1 MRAKPTL
8 LIIRGAPGA
17 GKSTIARALIN
28 SVLFDAYIE
37 ADNYFQVNGKYEFNI
52 NLIQEAHDYCFNS
65 ALEQMKRGRN
75 IIISNT
81 NTRKRD
87 YQKYLDLAEKYG
99 YNIQVMTLQGPWKS
113 EHDVPETTVKKM
125 KARLANLLIEESK
138 SIAD

>member
-1 MRAKPTL
+1 MHAKPTL

-17 GKSTIARALIN
+17 GKSTIATALIN
-28 SVLFDAYIE
+28 ARLFDNYVE
-37 ADNYFQVNGKYEFNI
+37 ADSYFMRDGKYEFSI
-52 NLIQEAHDYCFNS
+52 SYIGEAHDYCFNE
-65 ALEQMKRGRN
+65 ANELMKRGRS

-81 NTRKRD
+81 NTRKKD

>member
-1 MRAKPTL
+1 MDSKPTL

-28 SVLFDAYIE
+28 SVLFDAYVE
-37 ADNYFQVNGKYEFNI
+37 ADSYFMRDGKYEFSI
-52 NLIQEAHDYCFNS
+52 SHIGEAHDYCFNE
-65 ALEQMKRGRN
+65 AKELMKRGRSV
-75 IIISNT
+75 IISNT
-81 NTRKRD
+81 NTRKKD

-113 EHDVPETTVKKM
+113 EHDVPEITVEKM

-138 SIAD
+138 SVAD